1 MLSVSNY
8 AVRYY
13 TNDFAVM
20 FAVDDEVIFYTRRT
34 TPEKFYIEA
43 CEDGSLDVLAIDR
56 LSTDIT
62 LTGEQRSVFVHPKK

>member
-1 MLSVSNY
+1 MFVVDGY
-8 AVRYY
+8 ANLG
-13 TNDFAVM
+13 TAH
-20 FAVDDEVIFYTRRT
+20 IFYTRRT

-62 LTGEQRSVFVHPKK
+62 LTGKQTSA